1 MDTAEAVALSFDI
14 VDRIKPLM
22 AGRPGEV
29 QGAVIAQLLAMWV
42 AGHYLNG
49 EAIMEEVLEHH
60 IAHVR
65 TLIPIEVDALRQM
78 RS

>member
-1 MDTAEAVALSFDI
+1 MDTVQALDLSFEI
-14 VDRIKPLM
+14 VDRIRPLM
-22 AGRPGEV
+22 GGCPREV
-29 QGAVIAQLLAMWV
+29 QGTVIAQLLAMWV

-49 EAIMEEVLEHH
+49 EAIMEEVLQQH

-65 TLIPIEVDALRQM
+65 TLIPIEVDTLRQL